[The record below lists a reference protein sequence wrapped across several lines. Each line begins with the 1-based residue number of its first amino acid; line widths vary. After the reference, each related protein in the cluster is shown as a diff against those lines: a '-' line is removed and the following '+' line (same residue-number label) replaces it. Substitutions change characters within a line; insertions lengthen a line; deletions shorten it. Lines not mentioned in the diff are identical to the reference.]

1 MNTYKIS
8 NITNLLGKREPK
20 FNSIVGI
27 EYIDNRTKKVL
38 KLKAGETVFLTVQS
52 LPMSVHKLRIKNMV
66 TVTEVSLPEPVKPI
80 KLVEEVKPMATK
92 KNVEIIEKIV
102 EEDEPKKKPNKYSK
116 YIDKQEDN

>member
-116 YIDKQEDN
+116 HIDKQEDN